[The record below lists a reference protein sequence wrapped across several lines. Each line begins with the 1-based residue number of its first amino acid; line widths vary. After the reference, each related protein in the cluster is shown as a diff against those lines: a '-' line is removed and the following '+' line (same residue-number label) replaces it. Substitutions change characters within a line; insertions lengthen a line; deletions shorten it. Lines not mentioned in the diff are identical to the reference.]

1 MSLQAHLKSAPAMTD
16 ISLMKNRF
24 QADPEPVSHQ

>member
-16 ISLMKNRF
+16 ILMKNRF
-24 QADPEPVSHQ
+24 QTSLEPVSHQ